1 MWWKVFLF
9 VFFPLLSL
17 ASEKGPLFPCL
28 EEFCRAENSIALAD
42 KDSSCPSVVEAY
54 TQPRE
59 RDEGSFR
66 HMEQNFLILLSDL
79 QLGRQNPR
87 ALAEMSV
94 PSVEVYL
101 LLMMAHF
108 HWDSCACIIPKMI
121 QNKKKGKR
129 DRRKIHY
136 HYQREQPILHLD
148 GSSIHMLQ
156 NIEFL
161 FC

>member
-1 MWWKVFLF
+1 MEGIFVCIFPTSIPSQWERPTISLPWGILQSWKQHCFSRQRLF
-9 VFFPLLSL
+9 LSL
-17 ASEKGPLFPCL
+17 
-28 EEFCRAENSIALAD
+28 
-42 KDSSCPSVVEAY
+42 VEAY